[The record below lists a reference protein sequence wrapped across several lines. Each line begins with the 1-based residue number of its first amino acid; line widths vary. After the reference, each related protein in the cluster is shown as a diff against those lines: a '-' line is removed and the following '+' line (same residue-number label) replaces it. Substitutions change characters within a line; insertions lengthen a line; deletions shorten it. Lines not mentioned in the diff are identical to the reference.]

1 MARSI
6 RACRWAASPDTDV
19 SAFTHARATEADLPA
34 LRALMTRAIE
44 ELQHGFLSRDQ
55 VAASHQIMG
64 LDTQLVKDRTYFM
77 ILDEGALV
85 GCGGWS
91 FRATLFGGDDS
102 IVAREPLPLDPA
114 KDAAKIRAMYV
125 DPAHARRGIGK
136 AIMALCE
143 DAARA
148 AGFARVELMATLAGL
163 PLYKACG
170 YREIEA
176 VEATSREGVRVPIVR
191 MGKVLDGTRPL

>member
-6 RACRWAASPDTDV
+6 RACRWAALPGTDL
-19 SAFTHARATEADLPA
+19 AEFTHRAATEDDLPA

-44 ELQHGFLSRDQ
+44 ELQRDFLSPEQ
-55 VAASHQIMG
+55 VTASHQIMG

-77 ILDEGALV
+77 ILEEGALV

-136 AIMALCE
+136 RIMALCE
-143 DAARA
+143 EAARA
-148 AGFARVELMATLAGL
+148 AGFGKVELMATLAGQ
-163 PLYKACG
+163 PLYTACG
-170 YREIEA
+170 YEPIEA
-176 VEATSREGVRVPIVR
+176 IEATSREGVKVPIIR
-191 MGKVLDGTRPL
+191 MGKTL

>member
-1 MARSI
+1 MR
-6 RACRWAASPDTDV
+6 
-19 SAFTHARATEADLPA
+19 FTHALATEEDLPA

-44 ELQHGFLSRDQ
+44 ELQRGYLTPEQ
-55 VAASHQIMG
+55 VTASHQIMG
-64 LDTQLVKDRTYFM
+64 LDSQLVKDRTYFM

-136 AIMALCE
+136 RIMALCE

-148 AGFARVELMATLAGL
+148 AGFRRVELMATLAGL
-163 PLYKACG
+163 PLYTACG
-170 YREIEA
+170 YQEIESI
-176 VEATSREGVRVPIVR
+176 EATSREGVKVPIIR
-191 MGKVLDGTRPL
+191 MGKPL

>member
-1 MARSI
+1 MAE
-6 RACRWAASPDTDV
+6 
-19 SAFTHARATEADLPA
+19 FTHRPATEADLPA

-44 ELQHGFLSRDQ
+44 ELQRDFLTPEQ
-55 VAASHQIMG
+55 VAASHQTMG

-77 ILDEGALV
+77 ILDGGELV

-91 FRATLFGGDDS
+91 WRATLFGGDDS
-102 IVAREPLPLDPA
+102 IVAREPLPLDPV
-114 KDAAKIRAMYV
+114 KDAARIRAMYV

-136 AIMALCE
+136 RIMAICE
-143 DAARA
+143 DAART

-170 YREIEA
+170 YAEIEA
-176 VEATSREGVRVPIVR
+176 VEATSREGVVVPLVR
-191 MGKVLDGTRPL
+191 MGKAL

>member
-1 MARSI
+1 MAE
-6 RACRWAASPDTDV
+6 
-19 SAFTHARATEADLPA
+19 FTHRPATEADLPA

-44 ELQHGFLSRDQ
+44 ELQRDFLTPEQ
-55 VAASHQIMG
+55 VAASHQTMG

-77 ILDEGALV
+77 ILDGGELV

-91 FRATLFGGDDS
+91 WRATLFGGDDS

-114 KDAAKIRAMYV
+114 KDAARIRAMYV

-136 AIMALCE
+136 RIMAICE
-143 DAARA
+143 DAART

-170 YREIEA
+170 YAEIEA
-176 VEATSREGVRVPIVR
+176 VQAASREGVFVPLVR
-191 MGKVLDGTRPL
+191 MGKAL

>member
-1 MARSI
+1 MG
-6 RACRWAASPDTDV
+6 D
-19 SAFTHARATEADLPA
+19 FTHALATEADLPA

-44 ELQHGFLSRDQ
+44 ELQRDFLTPEQ
-55 VAASHQIMG
+55 VTASHQIMG
-64 LDTQLVKDRTYFM
+64 LDTQLVEDGTYFM

-91 FRATLFGGDDS
+91 WRATLFGGDDS

-136 AIMALCE
+136 RIMALCE
-143 DAARA
+143 EAARA
-148 AGFARVELMATLAGL
+148 AGFRKVELMATLAGR
-163 PLYKACG
+163 PLYEACG
-170 YREIEA
+170 YEPIEA
-176 VEATSREGVRVPIVR
+176 VEATSREGVVVPIIR
-191 MGKVLDGTRPL
+191 MGKAL

>member
-1 MARSI
+1 M
-6 RACRWAASPDTDV
+6 
-19 SAFTHARATEADLPA
+19 AFTHALAQEEDLPA

-44 ELQHGFLSRDQ
+44 ELQHGFLTPEQ
-55 VAASHQIMG
+55 VKASHQIMG

-77 ILDEGALV
+77 IRDGGALV

-91 FRATLFGGDDS
+91 WRATLFGGDDS

-148 AGFARVELMATLAGL
+148 AGFSRAELMATLAGL

-170 YREIEA
+170 YAEIEA
-176 VEATSREGVRVPIVR
+176 VEATSREGVKVPIIR
-191 MGKVLDGTRPL
+191 MGKPL

>member
-1 MARSI
+1 LTFSQAL
-6 RACRWAASPDTDV
+6 
-19 SAFTHARATEADLPA
+19 ATEEDLPA

-44 ELQHGFLSRDQ
+44 ELQQSFLSPEQ
-55 VAASHQIMG
+55 VTASHQIMG

-114 KDAAKIRAMYV
+114 RDAAKIRAMYV

-136 AIMALCE
+136 RIMALCE
-143 DAARA
+143 EAART
-148 AGFARVELMATLAGL
+148 AGFRRAELMATLAGR
-163 PLYKACG
+163 PLYEACG
-170 YREIEA
+170 YTEIES
-176 VEATSREGVRVPIVR
+176 VEAASREGVTVPIIR
-191 MGKVLDGTRPL
+191 MGKPL

>member
-1 MARSI
+1 MA
-6 RACRWAASPDTDV
+6 
-19 SAFTHARATEADLPA
+19 AFAHALAQDKDLPR

-44 ELQHGFLSRDQ
+44 ELQRDYLSPEQ

-77 ILDEGALV
+77 ILDEGQLV

-91 FRATLFGGDDS
+91 WRATLFGGDDS

-125 DPAHARRGIGK
+125 DPAHARRGIGRV
-136 AIMALCE
+136 IMALCE

-148 AGFARVELMATLAGL
+148 AGFGKVELMATLAGL
-163 PLYKACG
+163 PLYRACG
-170 YREIEA
+170 YAEIEA
-176 VEATSREGVRVPIVR
+176 VEATSREGVKVPIVR
-191 MGKVLDGTRPL
+191 MGKLL

>member
-1 MARSI
+1 M
-6 RACRWAASPDTDV
+6 
-19 SAFTHARATEADLPA
+19 AFTHALATEEDLPR

-44 ELQHGFLSRDQ
+44 ELQRSFLTPEQ
-55 VAASHQIMG
+55 VTASHQIMG

-77 ILDEGALV
+77 ILDQGELV

-91 FRATLFGGDDS
+91 WRATLFGGDDS

-136 AIMALCE
+136 LIMALCE
-143 DAARA
+143 DAARIS
-148 AGFARVELMATLAGL
+148 GFGKVELMATLAGR
-163 PLYKACG
+163 PLYEACG
-170 YREIEA
+170 YQEIEA
-176 VEATSREGVRVPIVR
+176 VEATSREGVRVPIIH
-191 MGKVLDGTRPL
+191 MGKPL